1 VWKFLKPPT
10 FRSRGEPQDVFH
22 PATVGRIVL
31 GLSTYAFFWQHS
43 AFVNKPVNI
52 LGMIEQTRAVGADV
66 LQICDYPEIETLTS
80 GELADIRA
88 AAESNG
94 VSLELGVRGVR
105 LPRLEPVLSLANSL
119 GAALVRTMLVLGDDR
134 PTVAEAVQE
143 LRAAVRLYADSNVT
157 LALETYE
164 QVPTVDLLAI
174 VEAVGDPHLGIC
186 LDPAN
191 VVARLEN
198 PRDTVDLC
206 AERVVNLHVKD
217 FQFERQ
223 SGLIGFVLTGCLL
236 GSGQLDVEYLY
247 QRVRPEQ
254 RGISQIVEH
263 WLPWQADAETTLV
276 KEKEWTAHS
285 LSTVRRLVERQTQ

>member
-1 VWKFLKPPT
+1 
-10 FRSRGEPQDVFH
+10 
-22 PATVGRIVL
+22 VL

-43 AFVNKPVNI
+43 ARVHQPVNL
-52 LGMIEQTRAVGADV
+52 LGMIEQTRAAGADA
-66 LQICDYPEIETLTS
+66 LQICDYPEIEALTATQ
-80 GELADIRA
+80 LADVRTA
-88 AAESNG
+88 ADSNG
-94 VSLELGVRGVR
+94 IALELGVRGVR
-105 LPRLEPVLSLANSL
+105 LRRLESVLSLANSL
-119 GAALVRTMLVLGDDR
+119 GARLVRTMLVLGDDR
-134 PTVAEAVQE
+134 PTVAESVRE
-143 LRAAVRLYADSNVT
+143 LEAAVRLYADYNVT

-164 QVPTVDLLAI
+164 QVPTADLLAI

-198 PRDTVDLC
+198 PRQTVDLC
-206 AERVVNLHVKD
+206 ADRVVNLHVKD

-236 GSGQLDVEYLY
+236 GTGQLDVEYLY

-263 WLPWQADAETTLV
+263 WLPWQGDAEATVV
-276 KEKEWTAHS
+276 KEQEWTAHS
-285 LSTVRRLVERQTQ
+285 VSTVRHLVERQRQ